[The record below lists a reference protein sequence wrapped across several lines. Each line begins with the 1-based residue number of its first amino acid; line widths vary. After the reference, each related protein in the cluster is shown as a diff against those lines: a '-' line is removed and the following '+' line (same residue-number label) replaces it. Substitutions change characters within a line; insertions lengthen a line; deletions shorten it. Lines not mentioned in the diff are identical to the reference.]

1 MSTIKTH
8 ENLHKNVNE
17 NLFSFTFLCKF
28 SCLCNFAIFVQIF
41 KQISPKCR
49 TKKLGMIYTILGS
62 FCLFLNWEGAYIR
75 PQIRLRKIP
84 EREHWDS
91 FCYSVRNDSFT
102 FMSLIYFAVTMT
114 SFFLIGDKK
123 RRDTVQCIR
132 YVPSLDYYI
141 SCSQKGTVALWTSK
155 VCYALFILMLRA
167 VGLENSTRPLVF
179 TSASGC
185 RASKNFTMSSEN

>member
-1 MSTIKTH
+1 
-8 ENLHKNVNE
+8 
-17 NLFSFTFLCKF
+17 
-28 SCLCNFAIFVQIF
+28 
-41 KQISPKCR
+41 
-49 TKKLGMIYTILGS
+49 MIYTILGS

-155 VCYALFILMLRA
+155 VCYAIIILVIAIHLEMFYAFFGVGWFFFKINFFKKLFQEYHFSVKQIGSRS
-167 VGLENSTRPLVF
+167 GLTF
-179 TSASGC
+179 C
-185 RASKNFTMSSEN
+185 RAWSGSKLFAKVISRWH